1 MKTNIFDRLSFLSLF
16 FVVVLLPLFFLPFA
30 NIPVET
36 SKGLLLVA
44 GLALCIVLVF
54 FISALFAGVSQV
66 SLFGTMLDVGSFWFI
81 FSAFILMLMSAVI
94 FQTGQRAKIVLLGT
108 ILSSTIVL
116 IFQSTHLFFPE
127 VTTLGVLASVT
138 ENLIGS
144 WNALGLFAGFSGLL
158 FLLVIEFFPISVAA
172 KIILSIFIM
181 LSILLAAAVN
191 FPLVW
196 ILLGVSSLIIF
207 IFKISLILQRRREE
221 GVRPL
226 ADRLE
231 EGGEKK
237 HFPFVTFVVA
247 ILSLLF
253 FMSA

>member
-44 GLALCIVLVF
+44 GLALCIVFWTISRLIDGKIVFPKSWLLLAGFGIVLVF
-54 FISALFAGVSQV
+54 FI
-66 SLFGTMLDVGSFWFI
+66 
-81 FSAFILMLMSAVI
+81 SAFILMLMSAVI

-158 FLLVIEFFPISVAA
+158 FLLVIEFF
-172 KIILSIFIM
+172 
-181 LSILLAAAVN
+181 
-191 FPLVW
+191 
-196 ILLGVSSLIIF
+196 
-207 IFKISLILQRRREE
+207 
-221 GVRPL
+221 
-226 ADRLE
+226 
-231 EGGEKK
+231 
-237 HFPFVTFVVA
+237 H
-247 ILSLLF
+247 
-253 FMSA
+253 